1 MDELRMGPAFLAVL
15 RRDLVLAFRSPGQV
29 LYPLTGF
36 ALIGVLFPIGLAVP
50 VETLSRVAPAVVW
63 VAALLTALLS
73 LDQVFRADF
82 EDGTLEQFALSPQPL
97 ALLVLAKVLAHWLVT
112 VIPVLLVTPLL
123 GVQMGLDARLIAV
136 LEAALLLGTP
146 VISAIGSVGVALT
159 VGLPRGG
166 VLLSLLVLPLYVP
179 VIIFA
184 TGAVGAAA
192 AEFPFRGHLMLLA
205 AMSVAAITLTPA
217 ATAAA
222 LRVALD

>member
-50 VETLSRVAPAVVW
+50 VETLSRVAPAVIW

-97 ALLVLAKVLAHWLVT
+97 ALLAHWLVT

-217 ATAAA
+217 ATAAS